1 MPCSISFSL
10 EQKVAFR
17 RIVGAS
23 LLLFFF
29 FLPLHFHALDESRHI
44 SNECSCDHGTGTQLA
59 WLPSS
64 DILAVA
70 PPVFFVTPEKPKAIN
85 RSSIKSSSARAPP
98 LSL

>member
-1 MPCSISFSL
+1 MPGCTSL

-44 SNECSCDHGTGTQLA
+44 SNECSCNHGTGTQLA

-70 PPVFFVTPEKPKAIN
+70 PPVFFVASEKPQAVI
-85 RSSIKSSSARAPP
+85 RLIDKSSSARAPP
-98 LSL
+98 ISR